1 MKYTIQEMAA
11 EMEVAHWKHYIRI
24 GVKDYFRT
32 IWHDWLIKRINRF
45 EECRVM
51 TASYKGDDRKKIYW
65 IVRDSKWKKGGI
77 LYYIRNAKSIYER
90 KRISMDYVKQR
101 RKGK

>member
-1 MKYTIQEMAA
+1 MAIQA
-11 EMEVAHWKHYIRI
+11 EIAHWKHYIKI

-51 TASYKGDDRKKIYW
+51 AASYKGNDRKKVYW
-65 IVRDSKWKKGGI
+65 ILKDTTWKKGGI
-77 LYYIRNAKSIYER
+77 LYYIRNAKAIYER
-90 KRISMDYVKQR
+90 KRISYEFVQR
-101 RKGK
+101 NKGK

>member
-1 MKYTIQEMAA
+1 MKYTIQEMAIQA
-11 EMEVAHWKHYIRI
+11 EIAHWKHYIKI

-51 TASYKGDDRKKIYW
+51 AASYKGNDRKKVYW
-65 IVRDSKWKKGGI
+65 ILKDTTWKKGGI
-77 LYYIRNAKSIYER
+77 LYYIRNAKAIYER
-90 KRISMDYVKQR
+90 KRISYEFVQR
-101 RKGK
+101 NKGK